1 MFGEVVKGKIDS
13 IGLEKFQKAD
23 KVREG
28 AVCLPRLLTRIIAL
42 VSSTV
47 DSFGGS
53 FVLDFFLMTV
63 GD

>member
-13 IGLEKFQKAD
+13 IGLEKLQKAD

-28 AVCLPRLLTRIIAL
+28 TVCLPQLLTRIIAL

-47 DSFGGS
+47 GSFDGS
-53 FVLDFFLMTV
+53 FVLEFFFN
-63 GD
+63 DCW